1 MARINP
7 SLSGKLET
15 VFDAKIKAAYKS
27 LTNTSACAGLRNAG
41 DKYKNGYTLAQIA
54 KINHY
59 GAIITREDKSWKL
72 PPREFVTA
80 ATRGDTDLAE
90 YMTEL
95 RKAIVEQIR
104 EAEPRHYEHWTTTT
118 SAGTE
123 TSHTRAVQARP
134 FGGEL
139 GKHHGPFQIMQAI
152 AAAMAE
158 NQRTAIYKHDF
169 PSGASS
175 NAESTVEQKG
185 FDFPLV
191 KSGKLITRIDS
202 WVERTK

>member
-27 LTNTSACAGLRNAG
+27 LTNTSACAGLRDAG
-41 DKYKNGYTLAQIA
+41 DEYDNGYTLAQIA

-104 EAEPRHYEHWTTTT
+104 EATPRHYEHWSTTTGV
-118 SAGTE
+118 GTTLE
-123 TSHTRAVQARP
+123 HTRDVQSRP

-158 NQRTAIYKHDF
+158 NQRTAIDKHDF

-191 KSGKLITRIDS
+191 KSGKLLTRIDS
-202 WVERTK
+202 WVERAK

>member
-27 LTNTSACAGLRNAG
+27 LTNTSACAGLRDAG
-41 DKYKNGYTLAQIA
+41 DEYDNGYTLAQIA

-118 SAGTE
+118 SEGT
-123 TSHTRAVQARP
+123 TIRHTRDVQSRP

-139 GKHHGPFQIMQAI
+139 GTHHGPFQIMQAI
-152 AAAMAE
+152 AAVMAE

-175 NAESTVEQKG
+175 NAESTVKQKG

-191 KSGKLITRIDS
+191 KSGKLLTRIDS
-202 WVERTK
+202 WVERAK

>member
-80 ATRGDTDLAE
+80 ATRGDTDVAE

-104 EAEPRHYEHWTTTT
+104 EATPRHYEHWSTTT
-118 SAGTE
+118 SEGTTME
-123 TSHTRAVQARP
+123 HTRDVQARP

-152 AAAMAE
+152 AAVMAE

>member
-7 SLSGKLET
+7 SLSRKLET
-15 VFDAKIKAAYKS
+15 VFDAKIKAAYES
-27 LTNTSACAGLRNAG
+27 LTNTSACAGLRKAG

-80 ATRGDTDLAE
+80 ATREDTPMAE
-90 YMTEL
+90 YTKEL
-95 RKAIVEQIR
+95 RKAIVEQVR
-104 EAEPRHYEHWTTTT
+104 EATPRHYEHWTTTT

-139 GKHHGPFQIMQAI
+139 GKHHGPYQIMQAI
-152 AAAMAE
+152 AAVMAE

-185 FDFPLV
+185 FDFPLL
-191 KSGKLITRIDS
+191 KSGKLLTRIES

>member
-1 MARINP
+1 MAQINP

-41 DKYKNGYTLAQIA
+41 DKYKNYTLAQIA

-59 GAIITREDKSWKL
+59 GAIITREDKSWVL

-104 EAEPRHYEHWTTTT
+104 EATPRHYEHWSTPT
-118 SAGTE
+118 SEGTE
-123 TSHTRAVQARP
+123 YSYTRDVQSRP

-152 AAAMAE
+152 AAVMAE

-175 NAESTVEQKG
+175 NAESTVKQKG

-191 KSGKLITRIDS
+191 KSGKLLTRIEF
-202 WVERTK
+202 WVERAQ

>member
-41 DKYKNGYTLAQIA
+41 DKYKNYTLAQIA

-59 GAIITREDKSWKL
+59 GAIITRDEKSWKL

-95 RKAIVEQIR
+95 RKVIVEQIR
-104 EAEPRHYEHWTTTT
+104 EATPRHYEHWATTT

-123 TSHTRAVQARP
+123 VSYTRDVQSRP

-152 AAAMAE
+152 AVAMAE

-175 NAESTVEQKG
+175 NAESTVKQKG

-191 KSGKLITRIDS
+191 KSGKLLTRIDS
-202 WVERTK
+202 WVERA

>member
-41 DKYKNGYTLAQIA
+41 DKYKNYTLAQIA

-59 GAIITREDKSWKL
+59 GAIITRDEKSWKL

-104 EAEPRHYEHWTTTT
+104 EATPRHYEHWTTTT
-118 SAGTE
+118 SEGTE
-123 TSHTRAVQARP
+123 ISHTRDVQSRP
-134 FGGEL
+134 FDGEL
-139 GKHHGPFQIMQAI
+139 GTHHGPFQIMQAI

-191 KSGKLITRIDS
+191 KSGKLLTRIDS
-202 WVERTK
+202 WVERAK

>member
-1 MARINP
+1 MAQINP

-41 DKYKNGYTLAQIA
+41 DKYKNYTLAQIA

-59 GAIITREDKSWKL
+59 GAIITREDKSWVL

-104 EAEPRHYEHWTTTT
+104 EATPRHYEHWSTPT
-118 SAGTE
+118 SEGTE
-123 TSHTRAVQARP
+123 YSYTRDVQSRP

-191 KSGKLITRIDS
+191 KSGKLLTRIDS
-202 WVERTK
+202 WVERAK

>member
-1 MARINP
+1 MAQINP

-41 DKYKNGYTLAQIA
+41 DKYKNYTLAQIA

-59 GAIITREDKSWKL
+59 GAIITREDKSWVL

-104 EAEPRHYEHWTTTT
+104 EATPRHYEHWSTPT
-118 SAGTE
+118 SEGTE
-123 TSHTRAVQARP
+123 YSYTRDVQSRP

-175 NAESTVEQKG
+175 NAESTVKQKG

-191 KSGKLITRIDS
+191 KSGKLLTRIDS
-202 WVERTK
+202 WVERAK

>member
-41 DKYKNGYTLAQIA
+41 DKYKNYTLAQIA

-59 GAIITREDKSWKL
+59 GAIITRDEKSWKL

-104 EAEPRHYEHWTTTT
+104 EATPRHYEHWNTTT
-118 SAGTE
+118 SEGT
-123 TSHTRAVQARP
+123 TMAHTRDVQSRP

-139 GKHHGPFQIMQAI
+139 GTHHGPFQIMQAI

-191 KSGKLITRIDS
+191 KSGKLLTRIDS
-202 WVERTK
+202 WVERAK

>member
-1 MARINP
+1 MARINK
-7 SLSGKLET
+7 SLSHKIYT
-15 VFDAKIKAAYKS
+15 AFDAKIKAAYKN

-41 DKYKNGYTLAQIA
+41 DKYENGYTLAQIA

-72 PPREFVTA
+72 PAREFVTA
-80 ATRGDTDLAE
+80 ATREDTPMAE
-90 YMTEL
+90 YTKEL

-104 EAEPRHYEHWTTTT
+104 EASPRHYEHWTTTT

-123 TSHTRAVQARP
+123 IPHTRAVQARP

-139 GKHHGPFQIMQAI
+139 GKHHGPYQIMQAI

-185 FDFPLV
+185 FDFPLL
-191 KSGKLITRIDS
+191 KSGKLLTRIES
-202 WVERTK
+202 WVERAK

>member
-1 MARINP
+1 MARTNP

-41 DKYKNGYTLAQIA
+41 DKYKNYTLAQIA

-59 GAIITREDKSWKL
+59 GAIITREDKSWVL

-139 GKHHGPFQIMQAI
+139 GKHHGAFQIMQAI
-152 AAAMAE
+152 AAVMAE

-175 NAESTVEQKG
+175 NAESTVKQKG

-191 KSGKLITRIDS
+191 KSGKLLTRIDS
-202 WVERTK
+202 WVERAK

>member
-41 DKYKNGYTLAQIA
+41 DKYKNYTLAQIA

-59 GAIITREDKSWKL
+59 GAIITRDEKSWKL

-95 RKAIVEQIR
+95 RKALVEQIR
-104 EAEPRHYEHWTTTT
+104 EATPRHYEHWTTTT
-118 SAGTE
+118 TAGTE
-123 TSHTRAVQARP
+123 ITHTRDVQSRP
-134 FGGEL
+134 FGGEF
-139 GKHHGPFQIMQAI
+139 GTHHGPFQIMQAI
-152 AAAMAE
+152 AAVMAE

-191 KSGKLITRIDS
+191 KSGKLLTRIDS
-202 WVERTK
+202 WVERAK

>member
-1 MARINP
+1 MAQINP

-41 DKYKNGYTLAQIA
+41 DKYKNYTLAQIA

-59 GAIITREDKSWKL
+59 GAIITREDKSWVL

-104 EAEPRHYEHWTTTT
+104 EATPRHYEHWSTPT
-118 SAGTE
+118 SEGTE
-123 TSHTRAVQARP
+123 YSYTRDVQSRP

-169 PSGASS
+169 PAGASS

-191 KSGKLITRIDS
+191 KSGKLLTRIDS
-202 WVERTK
+202 WVERAK